1 MIISMSRLLLLVSL
15 FPLGLF
21 ADDVTPLKEALK
33 KQSNHQTVV
42 VEFRQTKKIP
52 ALTDEIKT
60 MGKLWLIPGKA
71 FRWELGK
78 PSRQTII
85 FNGGD
90 VLVLDEVKKTG
101 ERLSKDHKAV
111 KPLFLTLGM
120 GKDATF
126 EGLSKIFTITST
138 NQAKGR
144 FLATF
149 SPKPRALKKVIK
161 SLLMQVN
168 LQTSFMERIG
178 WVQKDGTE
186 AMTEFFKPTLN
197 GKISA
202 ARFTA
207 KEASYTWKK

>member
-1 MIISMSRLLLLVSL
+1 MVRLLILASL
-15 FPLGLF
+15 FPLALL
-21 ADDVTPLKEALK
+21 ADDAAPLKEALR
-33 KQSNHQTVV
+33 KQSNHESVV

-60 MGKLWLIPGKA
+60 LGKLWLIPGKA

-85 FNGGD
+85 YNGGD
-90 VLVLDEVKKTG
+90 VLVLNEVEKSG

-120 GKDATF
+120 GQEASF
-126 EGLSKIFTITST
+126 EGLSKIFTITAT

-178 WVQKDGTE
+178 WVQQDGTE
-186 AMTEFFKPTLN
+186 AMTEFFTPTLN
-197 GKISA
+197 QKIPASN
-202 ARFTA
+202 FTIT
-207 KEASYTWKK
+207 EGSYSWKK